1 MPKGMKIVFKFLNRY
16 FMVPLFRLGFGALM
30 TNPFSGYIMV
40 MKTIGRRSGK
50 VRYVPVNYAI
60 WKGDVFCLSGGRTS
74 ADWYKNLLA
83 HPEIEII
90 MPGGASFGK
99 VDCLYQGEARLA
111 IIRQI
116 LKNAGFAGFFE
127 GYNPWKI
134 PDEEL
139 KKKAADIPVIRIT
152 PTGLGSGAFDPHGWA
167 WVSFTVIVILII
179 LGIVLLV

>member
-1 MPKGMKIVFKFLNRY
+1 MKIFFKYMNRY
-16 FMVPLFRLGFGALM
+16 LMVPLFRLGFGPLM
-30 TNPFSGYIMV
+30 TNPLSGYIMV
-40 MKTIGRRSGK
+40 MKTIGRKSGK

-83 HPEIEII
+83 NPEIEII
-90 MPGGASFGK
+90 MPDGAIFGR
-99 VDCLYQGEARLA
+99 VDNPYQGEDRLK

-134 PDEEL
+134 HDEDLEQ
-139 KKKAADIPVIRIT
+139 KAADIPVIRIK
-152 PTGLGSGAFDPHGWA
+152 PTGLGAGASDPQGWA
-167 WVSFTVIVILII
+167 WITFTVIAILII
-179 LGIVLLV
+179 LGIVLLD

>member
-1 MPKGMKIVFKFLNRY
+1 MPKGMKLFFKFLNRY
-16 FMVPLFRLGFGALM
+16 FMVPLFRLGLGPVM
-30 TNPFSGYIMV
+30 TNPLSGYIMV

-50 VRYVPVNYAI
+50 VRYVPVNYTI
-60 WKGDVFCLSGGRTS
+60 WKGCVFCLSGGRNS

-90 MPGGASFGK
+90 MPGGAIFGK
-99 VDCLYQGEARLA
+99 VDCPYQGEDRLT
-111 IIRQI
+111 IVRQI

-134 PDEEL
+134 SEEEL
-139 KKKAADIPVIRIT
+139 EKKVAEIPVIRIT
-152 PTGLGSGAFDPHGWA
+152 PNGLGAGASDPHGWA
-167 WVSFTVIVILII
+167 WIAFTVIAILII